1 MTAKAAAAALA
12 EFDVELKAR
21 IEEINSRGDYWWINE
36 QHSVDAEQII
46 KDAAGTW
53 TLSLAASS
61 AGVSEEMVLVALYRN
76 HLHGGT
82 QVAAAGTV
90 RSILKSGL

>member
-12 EFDVELKAR
+12 ELDVDLKVR
-21 IEEINSRGDYWWINE
+21 IGEMNLRGERWWLDEKN
-36 QHSVDAEQII
+36 VADAEQII
-46 KDAAGTW
+46 KDTAGTW
-53 TLSLAASS
+53 TLSLAANS

-82 QVAAAGTV
+82 QLAAAGVV
-90 RSILKSGL
+90 RSILNNR